1 MAEGRRQINRS
12 ILFNDNVDVG
22 VVDVVFDVVVV
33 GKKDNTVILS
43 LLQEILSTKRDYFIR
58 LKRLYKEKIFK
69 LSFNTFFQLTKTFD

>member
-1 MAEGRRQINRS
+1 MTEGDRQINRS
-12 ILFNDNVDVG
+12 ILFNDNVG

-69 LSFNTFFQLTKTFD
+69 LSFNTFQNF